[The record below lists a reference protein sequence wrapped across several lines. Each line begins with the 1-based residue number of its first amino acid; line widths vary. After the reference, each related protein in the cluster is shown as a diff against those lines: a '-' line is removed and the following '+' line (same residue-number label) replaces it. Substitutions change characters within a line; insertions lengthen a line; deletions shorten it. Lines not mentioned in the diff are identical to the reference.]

1 MHIPCSF
8 GCFHT
13 AFVGGYCLVLF
24 PYSFQEFA
32 QVVVGG
38 DVGGVVLEVFFEQ
51 CSGLVFV
58 AYFDVLEGEGVVEE
72 AVVGGLLQ
80 EGF

>member
-13 AFVGGYCLVLF
+13 SLVCGNCIVLL

-38 DVGGVVLEVFFEQ
+38 DVGGVMLEVFFEQ

-80 EGF
+80 EDF